1 MTISLDGGWSKEIT
15 AFIDTG
21 SEVSL
26 VRRGVLP
33 DDMLQPAER
42 PLQLVTA
49 NGQVM
54 RGGMREAKA
63 TLELVGGCFEKG
75 RKKSG
80 PSYPHSPLGSRHG

>member
-1 MTISLDGGWSKEIT
+1 MTISLDNGWSKEVS

-33 DDMLQPAER
+33 DDLLQKAEK
-42 PLQLVTA
+42 PMQLVTA
-49 NGQVM
+49 SGQVM

-63 TLELVGGCFEKG
+63 TLELVGRCFEKG
-75 RKKSG
+75 KKKE
-80 PSYPHSPLGSRHG
+80 